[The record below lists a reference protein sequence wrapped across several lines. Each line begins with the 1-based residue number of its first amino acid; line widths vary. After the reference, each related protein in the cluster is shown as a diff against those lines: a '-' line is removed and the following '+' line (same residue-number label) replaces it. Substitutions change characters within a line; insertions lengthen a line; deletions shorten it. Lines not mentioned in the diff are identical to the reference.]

1 MRIVYMR
8 YVRYSHSH
16 NISIAVEI
24 ETVLGL
30 GHIQPKGKTCRR
42 HQNEPKTFLFKNNT
56 YI

>member
-42 HQNEPKTFLFKNNT
+42 HQNEKQDIYLKVVIF
-56 YI
+56 I